1 VRPAFDFAHEFALSP
16 PPRWVHAASILSARP
31 PLSTI
36 PDTASETVGRFVGD
50 TLAGPCAHRGIVRH
64 LGIPRDLD
72 RRRIGIGQYAP
83 FCSPR
88 SAEGPLCLAIET
100 DAHIADR
107 QFSANNRTFSANE
120 ALGRELTAMGAP
132 TGNGKHGPAEAAA
145 EQVGKRWAE
154 HLRAVSRRLRRLT
167 SFLQA
172 QSGIPADT
180 LAGV

>member
-1 VRPAFDFAHEFALSP
+1 MVRRLSLLYEDGFYTP
-16 PPRWVHAASILSARP
+16 SYLV
-31 PLSTI
+31 
-36 PDTASETVGRFVGD
+36 
-50 TLAGPCAHRGIVRH
+50 
-64 LGIPRDLD
+64 
-72 RRRIGIGQYAP
+72 RRRTGIGQYAP

-100 DAHIADR
+100 DALTSRID
-107 QFSANNRTFSANE
+107 SSVLTIGPSSANE
-120 ALGRELTAMGAP
+120 ALGRELTAMRAP
-132 TGNGKHGPAEAAA
+132 TGNGEHGPAEAAA

-167 SFLQA
+167 GFLQA